1 MGKNPKI
8 IIAGMTKKIEACYV
22 DTPFAIGVGVYAIYD
37 FAGYN
42 PFYIL
47 GILNSKSTTYFL
59 TVEFSDKHLAGGYLA
74 IEKST
79 IEQFLFPQN
88 VPSDVQQRI
97 ADIAKSIH
105 LAKKENTKSDTATLV
120 SHLHSI

>member
-1 MGKNPKI
+1 MM
-8 IIAGMTKKIEACYV
+8 A
-22 DTPFAIGVGVYAIYD
+22 
-37 FAGYN
+37 
-42 PFYIL
+42 
-47 GILNSKSTTYFL
+47 TTIS
-59 TVEFSDKHLAGGYLA
+59 VNKQ
-74 IEKST
+74 T

-105 LAKKENTKSDTATLV
+105 LAKKENPKSDTATLESQIDSIV